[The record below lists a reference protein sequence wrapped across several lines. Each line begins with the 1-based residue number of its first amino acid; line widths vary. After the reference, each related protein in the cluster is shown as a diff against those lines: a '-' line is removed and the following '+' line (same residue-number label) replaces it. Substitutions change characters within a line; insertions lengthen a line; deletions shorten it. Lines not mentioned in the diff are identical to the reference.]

1 MAPPYCRI
9 MDESRTYV
17 ITGTSGMLAGAL
29 RQRLE
34 AKGHRVI
41 GVDIDDSAEVV
52 SDLSSAHGRNQMV
65 RDIDALTDG
74 RVDAVVAAAAMV
86 GVFPDTARM
95 VRTNYF
101 GVIATLE
108 GLRPMLARS
117 PSPRAATFASV
128 SLLHRPIP
136 GLVAACHGG
145 DEEAAAALAAKADDQ
160 PAVYTTTKRALAQW
174 LRRRA
179 VSADWAGN
187 GIPLNAV
194 APGMTR
200 QKDFAWDPDSSFG
213 RFMRELE
220 PRPLHPVSSLDH
232 VASLVEWLTSVDN
245 GAMTGQV
252 LFVDGGTEALLRGD
266 DVWPGFWPDPHPT
279 APMPDIK
286 RR

>member
-1 MAPPYCRI
+1 MT
-9 MDESRTYV
+9 EVRTYV

-34 AKGHRVI
+34 GQGHRVV
-41 GVDIDDSAEVV
+41 GVDVDASADVV
-52 SDLSSAHGRNQMV
+52 ADLSSANGRARML
-65 RDIDALTDG
+65 RDVEALTEG
-74 RVDAVVAAAAMV
+74 RIDAVVAAAAMV
-86 GVFPDTARM
+86 GVFPDTGLM

-101 GVIATLE
+101 GVLATLE

-117 PSPRAATFASV
+117 PAPRAATFASV

-136 GLVAACHGG
+136 GLVEACLSG
-145 DEEAAAALAAKADDQ
+145 DEEAAAAVAAAAEDQ
-160 PAVYTTTKRALAQW
+160 PAVYTTTKRALSRW
-174 LRRRA
+174 LRQRA

-187 GIPLNAV
+187 RIPLNAV

-200 QKDFAWDPDSSFG
+200 RDDFDWNPDSQFG

-220 PRPLHPVSSLDH
+220 PRPLHPVSRLDD
-232 VASLVEWLTSVDN
+232 VASLVDWLTSIDN
-245 GAMTGQV
+245 GAMTGQI
-252 LFVDGGTEALLRGD
+252 LFVDGGTEAVLRGD
-266 DVWPGFWPDPHPT
+266 DLWPGFWPDPHPT